1 MVPSI
6 TPTASRTNSP
16 SFQWL
21 VAVVAISRGPC
32 PRVEEGADPRLG
44 ASVAERRGLSPRDDP
59 ARPAVQHDAVPDDR
73 EDAPQLVRDDDR
85 RHAEAG
91 IQGRDEVVE
100 LGGGHR
106 IEADR
111 KSTRLNSSH
120 LGISYAVFCL

>member
-44 ASVAERRGLSPRDDP
+44 APVAERRGLSSRDD
-59 ARPAVQHDAVPDDR
+59 AAGPAVQHDAVSDDR

-85 RHAEAG
+85 RHAEADT
-91 IQGRDEVVE
+91 QRRDEVVE
-100 LGGGHR
+100 LCGGDR
-106 IEADR
+106 IEA
-111 KSTRLNSSH
+111 
-120 LGISYAVFCL
+120 